1 MATVRK
7 AATNSRAASG
17 QAKRSP
23 ALVLIAE
30 DEEPIAEALAMIVA
44 DAGYLAVLAPHGKRA
59 LELARERPPALVI
72 TDLMMPHMNGL
83 ELVHA
88 LRSDAAEAGR
98 TPPVIVLTTAAPF
111 PRAEWSVADAY
122 LRKPF
127 DIDEVEALLHRY
139 LDLPSHTS
147 YDSDRK
153 PPALAPEP

>member
-1 MATVRK
+1 MRK
-7 AATNSRAASG
+7 AAANGRAGG
-17 QAKRSP
+17 QAKGPP

-88 LRSDAAEAGR
+88 LRSDAEAAGR
-98 TPPVIVLTTAAPF
+98 APPVILLTTAAPF

-127 DIDEVEALLHRY
+127 NIDEVEALLHRY
-139 LDLPSHTS
+139 LDLPGHPPHG
-147 YDSDRK
+147 SDRK
-153 PPALAPEP
+153 PQALAPEL